1 MSYSQSTRDQFLS
14 LRADGLSYAQCAQQ
28 LNVSKHTLVNWA
40 KEVKPQLDALR
51 AIHTES
57 LLDQYQLRLHQRI
70 ILLAGLYHRV
80 AQTIEKT
87 DLLTRSVG
95 TLFTILLKLN
105 TALDKYDLDP
115 AAFLIDQEPQKT
127 EPPQVSEPEPQN
139 PQSQPLVNAE
149 VTTPNL
155 EPQKTEPKMNH
166 PVSSPSST
174 EHFSVSS
181 ESDLL
186 NYIDDYFGKYQ
197 TYPPEHEIK
206 KLRQTLNR
214 LDRHE
219 AKINRQAS

>member
-1 MSYSQSTRDQFLS
+1 MSYSQSTKDQFLT

-40 KEVKPQLDALR
+40 KEAKPQLDALR
-51 AIHTES
+51 AIHTEA
-57 LLDQYQLRLHQRI
+57 LLDQYHLRLEQRI
-70 ILLAGLYHRV
+70 ILLAGQYHRV

-87 DLLTRSVG
+87 DLLARGVG

-115 AAFLIDQEPQKT
+115 ANYLLQEPQKT
-127 EPPQVSEPEPQN
+127 EPPQASEPEPQK
-139 PQSQPLVNAE
+139 PQSQSLVNTE
-149 VTTPNL
+149 VTAQNPDQ
-155 EPQKTEPKMNH
+155 QKTEPKMNH
-166 PVSSPSST
+166 PEVSSPSST
-174 EHFSVSS
+174 EHFSISS

-186 NYIDDYFGKYQ
+186 NYIDDYFGKYR

-206 KLRQTLNR
+206 KLRQTLDR